1 MQFFSRLHK
10 TQDLRDYCF
19 NFTPEFPEYILSS
32 MLHKT
37 KGIIL
42 RTIKYG
48 ETSVICSIFTEL
60 LGLQSY
66 MIKGVRTGKS
76 RTNKANLLFSSSMLD
91 MVVYHQPQ
99 KNLQLVKESQAAY
112 LYHTVQENVIKNGVA
127 VFAMEI
133 VTQLLADH
141 DPAPELFYF
150 TEDFLK
156 KLDAWK
162 TQAIANFPLYFVIRA
177 GKLAGYHLSGSYS
190 AGTPHADLHEGRYSS
205 AVSRYPPFI
214 EGREAE
220 IMSMLNYAADL
231 ESISQVKMT
240 NDERRQLLH
249 HFIAFLQLHV
259 AHFRDLKS
267 LPVLTSILY

>member
-1 MQFFSRLHK
+1 
-10 TQDLRDYCF
+10 
-19 NFTPEFPEYILSS
+19 

-48 ETSVICSIFTEL
+48 ETSVICSVFTEL

-66 MIKGVRTGKS
+66 MIKGVRTAKS
-76 RTNKANLLFSSSMLD
+76 RSNKANLLFSSSMID

-99 KNLQLVKESQAAY
+99 KNLQMIKESQAAY
-112 LYHTVQENVIKNGVA
+112 LYRTVQENVVKNGVA
-127 VFAMEI
+127 IFAMEI

-162 TQAIANFPLYFVIRA
+162 TQDIANFPLYYLIQA
-177 GKLAGYHLSGSYS
+177 GKLAGYHLSGNYS
-190 AGTPHADLHEGRYSS
+190 FETPHADLHEGRYTSMI
-205 AVSRYPPFI
+205 SRFPPFI
-214 EGREAE
+214 DGREAE
-220 IMSMLNYAADL
+220 LMTALNYAADV
-231 ESISQVKMT
+231 EAISQVRM
-240 NDERRQLLH
+240 NNEERRQILN
-249 HFIAFLQLHV
+249 HFITFLQLHV
-259 AHFRDLKS
+259 AHFRDIKS
-267 LPVLTSILY
+267 LPVLTAILY